1 MFIRNFIRFQNNK
14 SFINNIQ
21 SKGIFNIFPKNKH
34 LIPHPEFGGEN
45 TGIKFKV
52 LNSSNSTIESNLSSP
67 LNFVSLNRNG
77 IPIIKKTY
85 YDSLGVKST
94 ASPQEIR
101 SNFLKIARIY
111 HPDKNP
117 QAMVIFF

>member
-1 MFIRNFIRFQNNK
+1 MFIRNFLRFQNNK
-14 SFINNIQ
+14 SSINNIQ
-21 SKGIFNIFPKNKH
+21 SNSILNIFSKNKH

-45 TGIKFKV
+45 IKVKEFKSD
-52 LNSSNSTIESNLSSP
+52 SSTLENNLSSP
-67 LNFVSLNRNG
+67 LNFISLNRNG

-117 QAMVIFF
+117 QAMVIIF